1 MPFAFHFLHDKR
13 GEKVLYIVM
22 LPHLSDISKIEVQAK
37 DQYKLKVNTK
47 KGSEEEEIHYHVWK
61 SISSCFS
68 QPQCFV
74 CPRENEDSIGKLK
87 IGELSLISFQ
97 SNYI

>member
-1 MPFAFHFLHDKR
+1 MPFAFHFLHDKM

-47 KGSEEEEIHYHVWK
+47 KAVKERRYITMFGNPFALASLSHNG
-61 SISSCFS
+61 
-68 QPQCFV
+68 FV
-74 CPRENEDSIGKLK
+74 CPRKGGDRIGKFK
-87 IGELSLISFQ
+87 S
-97 SNYI
+97 

>member
-37 DQYKLKVNTK
+37 DRYKLKVNTK

-61 SISSCFS
+61 SICLGFFL
-68 QPQCFV
+68 PQCFV
-74 CPRENEDSIGKLK
+74 CSGKDEERIRK
-87 IGELSLISFQ
+87 FKS
-97 SNYI
+97 